1 MPLLTASDCAAFVR
15 SDLTPDE
22 LQRVINREEARLVRK
37 LGPHGDGLTPVTLTV
52 RGSGGNLFLARP
64 VVSVASVGGA
74 TSGWTLYADQG
85 RITGATWPV
94 DWLTAGGGWDGT
106 VAVVCVLEN
115 DQDDRRAAL
124 IDLVRLAVQ
133 RTAMKSESVAGEYSY
148 SAPDWEAE
156 RAAIYRRLMFS
167 SV

>member
-1 MPLLTASDCAAFVR
+1 MPLLTAADCAAFVR

-22 LQRVINREEARLVRK
+22 LQTVIDREEARLVRK
-37 LGPHGDGLTPVTLTV
+37 LGPHGDGVTSQTLILQS
-52 RGSGGNLFLARP
+52 SGGDLFLPRP

-74 TSGWTLYADQG
+74 TSGWTLYAAQG
-85 RITGATWPV
+85 RITGASWPV
-94 DWLTAGGGWDGT
+94 DWVSGGSWDGDVT
-106 VAVVCVLEN
+106 VVCVPA
-115 DQDDRRAAL
+115 DDREDRRQAL

-148 SAPDWEAE
+148 SAPDWEAA
-156 RAAIYRRLMFS
+156 RAAIYRQLLFT